1 MGCFYVTCVC
11 VRVCVCA
18 YEWTNLKGVSKRA
31 WTSVRVLIRWDR
43 WVSNRCD
50 PPCCSLFCSTSA
62 QNTDVRGR
70 APSFCFVQARHSL
83 QLKKRRRRTNNQHQT
98 APAPN
103 STSTKQH
110 QHQHHH
116 YNHIWLVAL
125 GTCKEDGC
133 GILFQ
138 LGQVHTVSLCK
149 GLRARKRGGGQ
160 RNVYCKQA
168 PVQFPVVQRRN
179 LPNQISNSRDRELSG

>member
-1 MGCFYVTCVC
+1 M
-11 VRVCVCA
+11 CA

-103 STSTKQH
+103 STNTSTTTTTTFGWWRLAPVKKMVAAFCSSWARYTLYRFARVCAPGSGEADSATCTANRPQ
-110 QHQHHH
+110 
-116 YNHIWLVAL
+116 YNSPLSNA
-125 GTCKEDGC
+125 GTCRIRSATAGTE
-133 GILFQ
+133 
-138 LGQVHTVSLCK
+138 S
-149 GLRARKRGGGQ
+149 
-160 RNVYCKQA
+160 
-168 PVQFPVVQRRN
+168 
-179 LPNQISNSRDRELSG
+179 